1 MAITPK
7 YQNYLDNSPK
17 WKAKRFRVFVRAK
30 FVCEKCRRRK
40 ATQVHH
46 KTYKRIF
53 NEPLSDLLAV
63 CAPCHR
69 KIHGIKSKPRKQRYF
84 KGLDKVWAKVIK

>member
-1 MAITPK
+1 MITPQ
-7 YQNYLDNSPK
+7 YQTYLNSIK
-17 WKAKRFRVFVRAK
+17 WKSKRLKVLQRAK
-30 FVCEKCRRRK
+30 FRCEQCKSRQ

-69 KIHGIKSKPRKQRYF
+69 KIHGIKDRPRKRQ
-84 KGLDKVWAKVIK
+84 KIWGLGKVLMRVIR